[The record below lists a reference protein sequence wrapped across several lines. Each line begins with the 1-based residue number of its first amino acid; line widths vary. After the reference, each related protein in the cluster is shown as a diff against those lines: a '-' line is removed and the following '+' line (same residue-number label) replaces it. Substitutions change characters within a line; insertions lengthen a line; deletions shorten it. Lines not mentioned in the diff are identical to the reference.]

1 MDKNLNDR
9 GHGGALLSL
18 SACML
23 LSALGMSVAN
33 VALPGMARTFDAP
46 FREVQWVVLA
56 YLLVVTTLVLAVG
69 RLGDVVGRKR
79 LLLAGI
85 AIFILASA
93 ACVVSPSLPLLI
105 AARGAQGV
113 GAAIMMALA
122 TGLVADAVPKAKTG
136 TAMGLL
142 GTMSA
147 LGTAL
152 GPTLGGLLIAGL
164 GWQWIFA
171 INVPVGLLAFVL
183 ARRYLPVDRA
193 RTAGAG
199 RFDLTATL
207 VLASSLGAYA
217 LGTTAG
223 SAGARVLLLV
233 GAGIGGL
240 VFYLVQKRTRNPLAP
255 WSLVRDRSLTSNLLG
270 NTIVSTVMMATLIVG
285 PFYLSAALDLS
296 APLVGLSM
304 SVGPAVV
311 ALAGVPAGLLVDRMG
326 AQRVLRAGLATMT
339 VGCLALF
346 MTSTTL
352 GVAGYIVP
360 IAVLTFGYALFQT
373 SNNTAVMASIGAE
386 NRGAMSGLLNL
397 SRNLGLVT
405 GASVMG
411 AVFAAASG
419 FQDASVASPGAAAQG
434 MKVTFAIA
442 GLLVAFAIGLEVSRG
457 RRASIARAPC

>member
-1 MDKNLNDR
+1 VDKILNDYR

-33 VALPGMARTFDAP
+33 VALPSMATTFDAP
-46 FREVQWVVLA
+46 FRAVQWVVLA
-56 YLLVVTTLVLAVG
+56 YLLAVTTLVLAVG
-69 RLGDVVGRKR
+69 RLGDVAGRKR

-85 AIFILASA
+85 AIFTAASA
-93 ACVVSPSLPLLI
+93 ACAVSPSLPLLI
-105 AARGAQGV
+105 AARALQGG

-122 TGLVADAVPKAKTG
+122 TGLVADAVPKVKTG
-136 TAMGLL
+136 IAMGLL

-152 GPTLGGLLIAGL
+152 GPTLGGLVIAGI

-171 INVPVGLLAFVL
+171 INVPVGLLAFAL
-183 ARRYLPVDRA
+183 ARRYLPADRA
-193 RTAGAG
+193 RIAGAG
-199 RFDLTATL
+199 RFDVPGTL
-207 VLASSLGAYA
+207 VLAMTLGAYA

-223 SAGARVLLLV
+223 GAGVRVLLLV

-240 VFYLVQKRTRNPLAP
+240 AFYLVQKRTKNPLAP
-255 WSLVRDRSLTSNLLG
+255 WRLVRERSLTSNLLG

-285 PFYLSAALDLS
+285 PFYLSTALGLS
-296 APLVGLSM
+296 APLVGMAM

-326 AQRVLRAGLATMT
+326 TQRVLRAGLATMT
-339 VGCLALF
+339 AGCLALF
-346 MTSTTL
+346 MTSVTL
-352 GVAGYIVP
+352 GVVGYIVP

-373 SNNTAVMASIGAE
+373 SNNTAVMARMGAE
-386 NRGAMSGLLNL
+386 DRGAMSGLLNL

-411 AVFAAASG
+411 AVFAAAAG
-419 FQDASVASPGAAAQG
+419 FQEGAIAAPEAAAQG
-434 MKVTFAIA
+434 LKVTFGVA
-442 GLLVAFAIGLEVSRG
+442 GLLISFAMGLE
-457 RRASIARAPC
+457 IARGNRVSPAL